1 MFHFIFQKLFLEFM
15 DILDDGLI
23 FDFKTE
29 KHVSWMY
36 SAFGFLVFIGISIA
50 LGSENIFAVLPVL
63 FFGFVIFTIR
73 KRVLLEGNARY
84 YQLYTSILGFKT
96 GKKKYFDTVEYL
108 YITRRKMGQN
118 MSFVS
123 VQNLATFKEYLGSI
137 RFSENEKI
145 ILLVRENRESIYKG
159 LENLSDVF
167 QTKIIDY
174 TEYDD

>member
-1 MFHFIFQKLFLEFM
+1 MKFM
-15 DILDDGLI
+15 DILDNGFI

-36 SAFGFLVFIGISIA
+36 SAFGFLVFLGISIA
-50 LGSENIFAVLPVL
+50 LGSENVFAVLPVI
-63 FFGFVIFTIR
+63 FFGFVIFTIQ
-73 KRVLLEGNARY
+73 KGVLLEGKARY

-123 VQNLATFKEYLGSI
+123 VQNSARFDEYIGSI

-145 ILLVRENRESIYKG
+145 ILLVRENRESIYKE
-159 LENLSDVF
+159 LEHLSEMF
-167 QTKIIDY
+167 QTKTIDY
-174 TEYDD
+174 TEEDD